1 MNGAL
6 KNTKIKLVVLA
17 IIKMLL
23 IVEEGIIDRICC
35 PVYRYTKAKNEY
47 TKIFDKRRDSS
58 YQKKYI
64 RKMTCK

>member
-1 MNGAL
+1 M
-6 KNTKIKLVVLA
+6 LA

-23 IVEEGIIDRICC
+23 MVEEGIIDRICY

-47 TKIFDKRRDSS
+47 KKIFDERRDSS